1 MTYGFFVAHE
11 SEPRATAAELED
23 LRLFSAML
31 TETERMRGWTI
42 RPFEA
47 QSAPQ
52 HDFAGMFFAVAGSVI
67 VLIISGLILMCVR
80 GCR

>member
-11 SEPRATAAELED
+11 RQPRATASALDD
-23 LRLFSAML
+23 LRLYSEML

-42 RPFEA
+42 RPFEIRE
-47 QSAPQ
+47 APT
-52 HDFAGMFFAVAGSVI
+52 HDLAETLFAIANSVGALIIAGMF
-67 VLIISGLILMCVR
+67 LMCVR

>member
-11 SEPRATAAELED
+11 SEPRVTASELDE
-23 LRLFSAML
+23 LRLYSEML

-42 RPFEA
+42 RPFEIR
-47 QSAPQ
+47 QAPT
-52 HDFAGMFFAVAGSVI
+52 HDLAEMLFAIANSVDA
-67 VLIISGLILMCVR
+67 LIITGLILLCLR